1 MHVLAGGDICFA
13 PPFGNGDEEV
23 LSVCD
28 HALRINDHSRCVS
41 AKLMPATRTAAQQ
54 RPHWESTKKQSELSI
69 IVSSRQNL
77 VCLNYSGKCE
87 SPVIS
92 LSRHGMV
99 CFFF

>member
-28 HALRINDHSRCVS
+28 YALCINDHSRCVF

-54 RPHWESTKKQSELSI
+54 RPHWESIKKPSESSI
-69 IVSSRQNL
+69 IVLSTGKVQKNRGKKINKQVL
-77 VCLNYSGKCE
+77 VL
-87 SPVIS
+87 PLHIHTP
-92 LSRHGMV
+92 L
-99 CFFF
+99 